1 MTLYRSLVALGAAA
15 LISGAA
21 LAANPAGPPFTR
33 LPDIAGPDGH
43 WDFVSWD
50 VAHGRVIVAH
60 GKDVLL
66 VDPAKGSLRPIGEI
80 EGAHAALALPGGDRV
95 LVSSGHDN
103 TVRIIDSVSGTQLA
117 SIPVVGDPD
126 ATVLSPDGH
135 SAYVM
140 GGDSGAIS
148 VIDLDRLAETKRIS
162 AKPGLEVPVLF
173 GDHMLAVNNEGLGE
187 IEIVD
192 LSSGKMTGTI
202 AMPGCKDP
210 TGLAYAPQFGLA
222 LSACGNGKAALVDL
236 QHRKVVRSLPIGLGP
251 DTAIWDEAGHRFL
264 VPCGKSGTLAVIPL
278 GRRGAG
284 AVTNVATEASART
297 AAFDPASG
305 RLYLPAARF
314 QPALAGKRPEIVAG
328 SFHIVV
334 LSPRQN

>member
-21 LAANPAGPPFTR
+21 LAANPAGPAFTR

-43 WDFVSWD
+43 WDFASWD
-50 VAHGRVIVAH
+50 AAHGRVIVAH

-66 VDPAKGSLRPIGEI
+66 VDPDSGSVRPIGEI
-80 EGAHAALALPGGDRV
+80 AGAHAALAIPGGDRV

-103 TVRIIDSVSGTQLA
+103 TVRIIDTVSGTQVA
-117 SIPVVGDPD
+117 SIPVAGDPD

-135 SAYVM
+135 TAYVM
-140 GGDSGAIS
+140 GADSGAIS
-148 VIDLDRLAETKRIS
+148 VVDLDRLTETKRIA

-173 GDHMLAVNNEGLGE
+173 GDHMLAVNDEGLGE

-192 LSSGKMTGTI
+192 LSAGKMIGTI

-236 QHRKVVRSLPIGLGP
+236 QRRKVVRLLPIGLGP
-251 DTAIWDEAGHRFL
+251 DTAIWDEARHRFL
-264 VPCGKSGTLAVIPL
+264 VPCGKSGSLAVITL
-278 GRRGAG
+278 GHRGAS
-284 AVTNVATEASART
+284 VVSTVATEASART

-305 RLYLPAARF
+305 RMYLPAARF
-314 QPALAGKRPEIVAG
+314 QPTQPGKRPEIVAG
-328 SFHIVV
+328 SFHLVA
-334 LSPRQN
+334 LSPRPK